1 MRILLSRA
9 GRALPLVATAAAL
22 AAVTALPAASAALA
36 APVAASVTAFAT
48 APAPVSVPVAR
59 AVAGDEAPY
68 IVTVHKDADP
78 RAVARMVGASPDYVF
93 RTALHGFSA
102 RLTPGQVMALHVLP
116 GVESVQE
123 DGGVSSFGTAGRPDH
138 RP

>member
-9 GRALPLVATAAAL
+9 GRALPVVAAAAAL
-22 AAVTALPAASAALA
+22 AAVTALPVATATAATATAAAAS
-36 APVAASVTAFAT
+36 
-48 APAPVSVPVAR
+48 PVAR
-59 AVAGDEAPY
+59 AAVGDEAPY

-78 RAVARMVGASPDYVF
+78 ATVARMVGASPDYVY

-102 RLTPGQVMALHVLP
+102 RLSPGQVAALHVIP

-123 DGGVSSFGTAGRPDH
+123 DGGVSSFGTAD
-138 RP
+138 

>member
-9 GRALPLVATAAAL
+9 GRALPVVAAAAAL
-22 AAVTALPAASAALA
+22 AAVTALPVATATAAAAS
-36 APVAASVTAFAT
+36 
-48 APAPVSVPVAR
+48 PVAR
-59 AVAGDEAPY
+59 AAVGDEAPY

-78 RAVARMVGASPDYVF
+78 ATVARMVGASPDYVY

-102 RLTPGQVMALHVLP
+102 RLSPGQVAALHVIP

-123 DGGVSSFGTAGRPDH
+123 DGGVSSFGTAD
-138 RP
+138 

>member
-9 GRALPLVATAAAL
+9 GRALPLVAAAAAL

-36 APVAASVTAFAT
+36 APVT
-48 APAPVSVPVAR
+48 APVPVAR
-59 AVAGDEAPY
+59 AAFGDEAPY

-78 RAVARMVGASPDYVF
+78 RAVALMVGASPDYVF

-123 DGGVSSFGTAGRPDH
+123 DGGVSSFDTVG
-138 RP
+138 

>member
-9 GRALPLVATAAAL
+9 GRALPLVAAAAAL
-22 AAVTALPAASAALA
+22 ATVTALPAASAALA
-36 APVAASVTAFAT
+36 APVAAPVTAAAT
-48 APAPVSVPVAR
+48 APVPVAR
-59 AVAGDEAPY
+59 AAAGDEAPY
-68 IVTVHKDADP
+68 IVTVHKDFDP

-102 RLTPGQVMALHVLP
+102 RLTPGQVLALHVLP

-123 DGGVSSFGTAGRPDH
+123 DGGVSSFDTAG
-138 RP
+138 

>member
-9 GRALPLVATAAAL
+9 GRALPLVAAAAAL
-22 AAVTALPAASAALA
+22 ATVTALPAASAALA
-36 APVAASVTAFAT
+36 APVTAAAT
-48 APAPVSVPVAR
+48 APVPVAR
-59 AVAGDEAPY
+59 AAAGDEAPY
-68 IVTVHKDADP
+68 IVTVHKDFDP

-102 RLTPGQVMALHVLP
+102 RLTPGQVLALHVLP

-123 DGGVSSFGTAGRPDH
+123 DGGVSSFDTAG
-138 RP
+138 

>member
-9 GRALPLVATAAAL
+9 GRALPVVAAAAAL
-22 AAVTALPAASAALA
+22 AAVTALPAATASAAVASPPAL
-36 APVAASVTAFAT
+36 PVAS
-48 APAPVSVPVAR
+48 PVVR
-59 AVAGDEAPY
+59 AAVGDEAPY

-78 RAVARMVGASPDYVF
+78 ATVARMVGASPDYVY

-102 RLTPGQVMALHVLP
+102 RLSPGQVAALRVIP

-123 DGGVSSFGTAGRPDH
+123 DGGVSSFGTAG
-138 RP
+138 

>member
-9 GRALPLVATAAAL
+9 GRTPPLVAAAAAL

-36 APVAASVTAFAT
+36 APVTAPVTA
-48 APAPVSVPVAR
+48 PVRVAR
-59 AVAGDEAPY
+59 TAAGDEARY
-68 IVTVHKDADP
+68 IVTVHEDVDP

-102 RLTPGQVMALHVLP
+102 RLAPGQVMALRVLP

-123 DGGVSSFGTAGRPDH
+123 DGGVSSFDTVG
-138 RP
+138 

>member
-9 GRALPLVATAAAL
+9 GRSLPLVAAAAAL

-36 APVAASVTAFAT
+36 APVTAPVTA
-48 APAPVSVPVAR
+48 SVPVAR
-59 AVAGDEAPY
+59 AAAGDEAPY
-68 IVTVHKDADP
+68 IVTVHKDSDP
-78 RAVARMVGASPDYVF
+78 RAVAGMVGASPDYVF

-102 RLTPGQVMALHVLP
+102 RLTPGQVIALHVLP

-123 DGGVSSFGTAGRPDH
+123 DGGVSSFDTAG
-138 RP
+138 

>member
-9 GRALPLVATAAAL
+9 GRALPVVAAAAAL
-22 AAVTALPAASAALA
+22 AAVTALP
-36 APVAASVTAFAT
+36 VAT
-48 APAPVSVPVAR
+48 ATAAVASPVAR
-59 AVAGDEAPY
+59 AAVGDEAPY

-78 RAVARMVGASPDYVF
+78 ATVARMVGASPDYVY

-102 RLTPGQVMALHVLP
+102 RLSPGQVAALHVIP

-123 DGGVSSFGTAGRPDH
+123 DGGVSSFGTAD
-138 RP
+138 